1 MKDFILSTVL
11 ILSLVAAY
19 SYADQEEHMMGG
31 HMDSPEYGETGDS
44 GSRSGGMMNPGMMGY
59 GGCEMMNPGMMGSHQ
74 MMHGAGKSGMMGNV
88 SAEEQQK
95 FLNKTGELRKQ
106 LMMKRFDYGEALRNP
121 ETKAEVLKN
130 IEKDMW
136 EIQKKITDKWY
147 E

>member
-1 MKDFILSTVL
+1 MKEFILSTVF
-11 ILSLVAAY
+11 ILSLVSAY
-19 SYADQEEHMMGG
+19 SYADQEGHMMGG
-31 HMDSPEYGETGDS
+31 HMDSPGYGETGDS
-44 GSRSGGMMNPGMMGY
+44 GSRSEGMMTPGMMGS
-59 GGCEMMNPGMMGSHQ
+59 GGCEMMGYGMMGSHQ